1 MMMTERDPMETL
13 SQATTRLSA
22 AGFDE
27 QYIAREER
35 LVCGNCAVSHDPAD
49 MAIVEIVRFEGLS
62 DPGDEAIVYALDAGC
77 GHRGLYIAAYGPTAT
92 TDDIAVVAALPDL
105 LRP

>member
-1 MMMTERDPMETL
+1 MMTTERDSMETL

-27 QYIAREER
+27 HYIARGKQ
-35 LVCGNCAVSHDPAD
+35 LVCGSCGVSHNPAD
-49 MAIVEIVRFEGLS
+49 LTTMEIVRFEGLS

-77 GHRGLYIAAYGPTAT
+77 GHRGLYVAAYGPSATA
-92 TDDIAVVAALPDL
+92 DDIAVVAALPDL